1 MCNGFSDECELLGKY
16 ECNCQYNAEGP
27 QCNRCKEGYKQK
39 KWRKRTEFNK
49 FECERK
55 LFKYYIFIVLPKY
68 HNYKIIVEVLERL
81 IGSSF

>member
-39 KWRKRTEFNK
+39 KWRQRTELNK
-49 FECERK
+49 FECER
-55 LFKYYIFIVLPKY
+55 
-68 HNYKIIVEVLERL
+68 
-81 IGSSF
+81 